1 MTTRPRI
8 HNMEHMVPL
17 QQITVP
23 RSLHWPLNG
32 TNCFTLL
39 AEASGCGRE
48 RLQMEKCAVVCVFL
62 LIMVFINEVPE
73 VLVKDVLFFILK
85 AALT

>member
-1 MTTRPRI
+1 
-8 HNMEHMVPL
+8 MEHMVPL

-32 TNCFTLL
+32 TNCFTPL
-39 AEASGCGRE
+39 AEASGSGRE
-48 RLQMEKCAVVCVFL
+48 RLQMEKCAVICVFL
-62 LIMVFINEVPE
+62 LIIVFINEVPE

-85 AALT
+85 VALM